1 MAAHRWK
8 LLPVKIQQK
17 INGNQSAAQP
27 AAKVVKK
34 SSGKKIYRG
43 EILTN
48 INLNDR
54 GSAKQTHH
62 IEIACED
69 VYYKPGDS
77 LGIVPHN
84 PIEVVEAI
92 ISHTGLNSERTFV
105 HRNETCSAFEL

>member
-1 MAAHRWK
+1 MNEVIQKLSGSKPAAE
-8 LLPVKIQQK
+8 
-17 INGNQSAAQP
+17 P
-27 AAKVVKK
+27 AAKPIRK
-34 SSGKKIYRG
+34 STGKKIYQG

-77 LGIVPHN
+77 LGIGSDKPKSLV
-84 PIEVVEAI
+84 
-92 ISHTGLNSERTFV
+92 
-105 HRNETCSAFEL
+105 